1 MKYFILIM
9 IIILLSTFL
18 IYEKSFEQE
27 DVNRDG
33 VVNAQDLLIVQK
45 RILEEGE
52 KNGKNT

>member
-45 RILEEGE
+45 RILEKGE
-52 KNGKNT
+52 K

>member
-1 MKYFILIM
+1 MKYFILI

-33 VVNAQDLLIVQK
+33 TVNAQDLLIIQK
-45 RILEEGE
+45 YILERKEE
-52 KNGKNT
+52 K

>member
-9 IIILLSTFL
+9 IIILLSIFL

-45 RILEEGE
+45 YILKKGEE
-52 KNGKNT
+52 K

>member
-1 MKYFILIM
+1 MKQIITILIIM
-9 IIILLSTFL
+9 ILAFFL

-45 RILEEGE
+45 YILKEGE
-52 KNGKNT
+52 K

>member
-1 MKYFILIM
+1 MKYLILIM

-33 VVNAQDLLIVQK
+33 TVNAQDLLIVQK
-45 RILEEGE
+45 YILKKGEE
-52 KNGKNT
+52 K

>member
-33 VVNAQDLLIVQK
+33 TVNAQDLLLVQK
-45 RILEEGE
+45 YILKKGE
-52 KNGKNT
+52 KNEKST